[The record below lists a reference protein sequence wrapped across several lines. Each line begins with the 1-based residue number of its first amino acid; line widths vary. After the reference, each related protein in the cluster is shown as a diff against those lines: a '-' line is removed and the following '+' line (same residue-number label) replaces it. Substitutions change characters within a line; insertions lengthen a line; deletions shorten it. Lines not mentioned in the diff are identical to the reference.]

1 MRLSRRG
8 PEMPYNQINT
18 PARRLVTTAMPE
30 RPDPDNP
37 GTFIEGNGLPEGHTA
52 FGWAQP
58 GDILHDGEH
67 WENTPTLFVGWSS
80 GPISGS
86 PDAAVP
92 GDSSLQFTME
102 VDVNEVLRAAA
113 EIERNRKLNAE
124 GAGVGELITWGFST
138 VVIHRPE
145 AQMLIRTAKRA
156 RDAVFGADE

>member
-8 PEMPYNQINT
+8 PKMPYNQINT
-18 PARRLVTTAMPE
+18 PARRVITQMFDQPTSDSAPV
-30 RPDPDNP
+30 P
-37 GTFIEGNGLPEGHTA
+37 NGYAL
-52 FGWAQP
+52 GWAQP
-58 GDILHDGEH
+58 GDILLDNQH